1 LAVDDPKPIKPARE
15 PASVAAPTSAARVA
29 TGRRLPNGVVIGT
42 MKGMISL
49 PEDWDAPMTGEELRA
64 WEGR

>member
-1 LAVDDPKPIKPARE
+1 M
-15 PASVAAPTSAARVA
+15 AAPTSAARVA